1 MRNEEV
7 EVRPAYAKASAGKKV
22 SEQGRKTAF
31 FAAVLILPHIKRDIQ
46 ARRLAAAWGVMVLSS
61 SFIIPHHLSLP
72 KLFPNSMTKSLRNP
86 LLLLF
91 ALFSLSTARAQDQ
104 QFTQFYAA
112 PLTLNPA
119 LTGAFEGKYRVGTV
133 YRDQWRKVLDA
144 PVRTFALAADLRF
157 DAGKKKVKED
167 AVGIGLLFSNDKAG
181 IVDFST
187 TQIAVSAAFHKS
199 LGVNNKQ
206 YLSLGLQGGL
216 TQRNVSYASLTFH
229 DQFDGVT
236 GYTFGTGENLPENN
250 FSFTDLNLGLNYTAQ
265 MGRSARLYAG
275 AAFHH
280 AGKPRTA
287 FFEDAIA
294 GAKLYPRYSAQVAA
308 NLPLS
313 RDGRISLLPRFLVAS
328 QGPHLQVNTGAN
340 FRMAM
345 GQYGG
350 TALHLGGWARP
361 VRNSDGMALDALVA
375 LAGIEFNNVLIGLSY
390 DLNLKALGAN
400 QRQGAF
406 EISVAYLGNYDN
418 EEILC
423 PKF

>member
-1 MRNEEV
+1 
-7 EVRPAYAKASAGKKV
+7 
-22 SEQGRKTAF
+22 
-31 FAAVLILPHIKRDIQ
+31 
-46 ARRLAAAWGVMVLSS
+46 
-61 SFIIPHHLSLP
+61 
-72 KLFPNSMTKSLRNP
+72 MTKSLIP
-86 LLLLF
+86 LFLLL
-91 ALFSLSTARAQDQ
+91 ALFSLNTACAQDQ

-157 DAGKKKVKED
+157 DASKKKVKED
-167 AVGIGLLFSNDKAG
+167 AVGIGLLFTNDKAG

-187 TQIAVSAAFHKS
+187 TQIALSAAYHKS

-206 YLSLGLQGGL
+206 YLTIGLQGGL

-229 DQFDGVT
+229 DQFDGVS
-236 GYTFGTGENLPENN
+236 GYTFGTGEALPENN

-265 MGRSARLYAG
+265 VGRNGRVYAG

-280 AGKPRTA
+280 ANQSRTA
-287 FFEDAIA
+287 FFEAAKD
-294 GAKLYPRYSAQVAA
+294 GAKLYSRYSAQVAA
-308 NLPLS
+308 NIPLS
-313 RDGRISLLPRFLVAS
+313 RDGRVSLLPRFLIAS
-328 QGPHLQVNTGAN
+328 QGPHMQVNTGAN

-350 TALHLGGWARP
+350 SALHLGGWARP
-361 VRNSDGMALDALVA
+361 VRNSDGMGLDALVA

-390 DLNLKALGAN
+390 DLNLKAIGAN

>member
-1 MRNEEV
+1 M
-7 EVRPAYAKASAGKKV
+7 
-22 SEQGRKTAF
+22 
-31 FAAVLILPHIKRDIQ
+31 I
-46 ARRLAAAWGVMVLSS
+46 
-61 SFIIPHHLSLP
+61 
-72 KLFPNSMTKSLRNP
+72 KSLRFP
-86 LLLLF
+86 LILLCTLC
-91 ALFSLSTARAQDQ
+91 SLVAVRAQDQ

-119 LTGAFEGKYRVGTV
+119 LTGVFEGKYRVASV

-157 DAGKKKVKED
+157 DAAKKKVKEN
-167 AVGIGLLFSNDKAG
+167 AVGIGLLFTNDKAG

-187 TQIAVSAAFHKS
+187 TQIALSAAYHKS
-199 LGVNNKQ
+199 LGVDNRQ
-206 YLSLGLQGGL
+206 YLSFGVQGGL
-216 TQRNVSYASLTFH
+216 TQRNVSYASLNFH
-229 DQFDGVT
+229 DQFDGVS

-250 FSFTDLNLGLNYTAQ
+250 FSFTDLNVGLNYTAQ
-265 MGRSARLYAG
+265 VGRNGRLYAG
-275 AAFHH
+275 AGFHH
-280 AGKPRTA
+280 ANQPRTA
-287 FFEDAIA
+287 FFVASQD
-294 GAKLYPRYSAQVAA
+294 GAKLYSRYSAQVAA
-308 NLPLS
+308 NIPLS
-313 RDGRISLLPRFLVAS
+313 RDGRVSLLPRFLVAS
-328 QGPHLQVNTGAN
+328 QGPHMQINTGAN

-350 TALHLGGWARP
+350 SALHLGGWARP
-361 VRNSDGMALDALVA
+361 VRNNDGTSLDALVA